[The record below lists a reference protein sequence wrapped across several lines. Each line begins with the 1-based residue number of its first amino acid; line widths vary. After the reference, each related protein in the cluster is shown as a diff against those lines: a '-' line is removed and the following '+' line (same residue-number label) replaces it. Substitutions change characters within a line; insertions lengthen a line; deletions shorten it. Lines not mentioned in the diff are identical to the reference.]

1 MRLTDGQVT
10 FQWFLDHEQDE
21 NPPLPGLKH
30 GTLAG
35 HRAFLQQL
43 NKRGAGIYFT
53 VNETD
58 LKGRRKEH
66 ITRVRA
72 YMIDCDGIT
81 EPQAKTQKLREIYR
95 SPLKP
100 SLIVETKNGLHV
112 YWYSTGEEPVD
123 PDDYR
128 RVNGR
133 LAHHLGGDMKSRDIT
148 RVMRLPGFL
157 HQKDP
162 NAPVSVKIVA
172 EFPQNVYTR
181 EQILEAFAPYPG
193 EEEELEQAR
202 QAALPPEPIN
212 LERGTD
218 QVRNYALS
226 ALEGECREV
235 AAAQVGGRNDRLNR
249 AAFRVAQ
256 LFHTGGVT
264 EEEARDAL
272 RAAAKQAGL
281 ADHESEATIQSG
293 FRGGR
298 ANPRTPPFKE
308 PQSKRAAP
316 RKGERRR
323 YVRKE
328 ARP

>member
-1 MRLTDGQVT
+1 MRLTDGNVT
-10 FQWFLDHEQDE
+10 FQWFLDHEQDK

-30 GTLAG
+30 GTLEE
-35 HRAFLQQL
+35 HRAFLRQL
-43 NKRGAGIYFT
+43 NQRGAGIYFT

-81 EPQAKTQKLREIYR
+81 KPQDKTKKLRQIYN

-100 SLIVETKNGLHV
+100 SLIIETRNGLHV
-112 YWYSTGEEPVD
+112 YWYSTGEEAVD
-123 PDDYR
+123 ADDYR

-133 LAHHLGGDMKSRDIT
+133 LAHHLGGDMKARDIS
-148 RVMRLPGFL
+148 RVMRVPGFL

-162 NAPVSVKIVA
+162 SQPVEVKIVR
-172 EFPQNVYTR
+172 EFPDNVYTR
-181 EQILEAFAPYPG
+181 EQLLEAFAPYPG

-218 QVRNYALS
+218 QVRNYVLG
-226 ALEGECREV
+226 ALEGECREL
-235 AAAQVGGRNDRLNR
+235 ATTQQGSRNDRLNR
-249 AAFRVAQ
+249 AAFRVGQ
-256 LFHTGGVT
+256 LLHTGGVS

-272 RAAAKQAGL
+272 RSAAKQTGL
-281 ADHESEATIQSG
+281 ADHEIDATIQSG

-298 ANPRTPPFKE
+298 ANPRTPQLKE
-308 PQSKRAAP
+308 PTPKRDAP
-316 RKGERRR
+316 RQGERRR
-323 YVRKE
+323 FVRKE
-328 ARP
+328 ART